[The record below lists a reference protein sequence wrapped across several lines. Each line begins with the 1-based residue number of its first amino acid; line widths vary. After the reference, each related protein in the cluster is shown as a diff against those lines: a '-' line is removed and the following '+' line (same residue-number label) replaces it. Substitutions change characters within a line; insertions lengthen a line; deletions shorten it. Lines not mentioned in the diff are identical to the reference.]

1 MIIGVYGY
9 IGAGKT
15 SACEYLQNKYHF
27 TYLNADKIAKEIVQ
41 EPAVLTF
48 LEETFPGIVHSG
60 IIDRD
65 LLRTIIFTDAIAN
78 NKLNN
83 YLWPKINQQITTI
96 INNHPDQNFLVESI
110 GLNTLD
116 LVFKA
121 KIFITTSEEIIIDR
135 INARDQQ
142 TAAQTKQLLK
152 IQETFFKQMKLDY
165 KIITNKSLV
174 ELYQRLD
181 EIMNEILG
189 DEQ

>member
-1 MIIGVYGY
+1 MIIGVCGY

-15 SACEYLQNKYHF
+15 SACKYLQNKYHF
-27 TYLNADKIAKEIVQ
+27 TYLNADKIVKEIVK
-41 EPAVLTF
+41 EPAVLIF
-48 LEETFPGIVHSG
+48 LEETFHGIVHNG
-60 IIDRD
+60 VLDRD
-65 LLRTIIFTDAIAN
+65 LLRTIIFTDTIVN

-96 INNHPDQNFLVESI
+96 INNNPDQNFLVESI

-116 LVFKA
+116 LVFKS

-135 INARDQQ
+135 INVRDKQ

-152 IQETFFKQMKLDY
+152 IQATFFEQIKIDY

-189 DEQ
+189 DKQ

>member
-48 LEETFPGIVHSG
+48 LEETFPGIVHNE
-60 IIDRD
+60 ILDRD
-65 LLRTIIFTDAIAN
+65 LLRTIIFTDAVAN

-83 YLWPKINQQITTI
+83 YLWPKINQKITTI
-96 INNHPDQNFLVESI
+96 IDNHPDQNFLVESI

-116 LVFKA
+116 LAFKA

-135 INARDQQ
+135 INTRDQQ

-152 IQETFFKQMKLDY
+152 IQATFFEQMKLDY
-165 KIITNKSLV
+165 KIITNKSLI